1 MLVTIDK
8 RGSINLPAAVRKTLN
23 LQPGSCLDLSILDG
37 GGLALSPVAIYPTVR
52 LSDEGL
58 AKLQKA
64 RESGTVEL
72 PAWLRKEMD
81 NAATDPV

>member
-8 RGSINLPAAVRKTLN
+8 RGSINLPASVRKALD
-23 LQPGSCLDLSILDG
+23 LAPGTCLDLNILEG
-37 GGLALSPVAIYPTVR
+37 GGLSLSPVAIYPTVR

-58 AKLQKA
+58 AKLRQA

-72 PAWLRKEMD
+72 PTWLREEMND
-81 NAATDPV
+81 AAADPD